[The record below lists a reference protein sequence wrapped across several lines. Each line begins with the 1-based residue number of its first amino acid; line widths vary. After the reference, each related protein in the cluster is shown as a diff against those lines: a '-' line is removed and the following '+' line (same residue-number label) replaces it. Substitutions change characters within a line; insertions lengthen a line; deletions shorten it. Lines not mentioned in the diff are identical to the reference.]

1 MRRIVR
7 SEARLAW
14 ALGALG
20 GLAAGLFDAGPGATY
35 LIALGLGAI
44 GLGVILGP
52 DRVRLW
58 REMHGQGR
66 RF

>member
-20 GLAAGLFDAGPGATY
+20 GLAAGRPGATY